1 MNIIGSE
8 VKMLWILDAGHG
20 IETPGKRSPGKK
32 TWDDGKTG
40 IVEYEFNR
48 DIVRRVSLALES
60 MGIDTHVICQ
70 DEHTMSIADRKAIAR
85 TMIQEWDGDAAF
97 ISVHSNA
104 SGRGWNENARGVTV
118 FTEMNP
124 ERKSK
129 QLAEIMVRE
138 ISVESSLANRG
149 TRDCLWR
156 NDKKVNV
163 GNISKLPCPA
173 VLTENGFMT
182 SKFDCSILASEA
194 GRIAIANGHVK
205 AILRFQEMMQ
215 K

>member
-1 MNIIGSE
+1 
-8 VKMLWILDAGHG
+8 MLWILDAGHG

-32 TWDDGKTG
+32 TWDDGNEG

-70 DEHTMSIADRKAIAR
+70 DEHTMSLSDRKRIAR
-85 TMIQEWDGDAAF
+85 VMISEWEGNAAF
-97 ISVHSNA
+97 ISVHANA
-104 SGRGWNENARGVTV
+104 SGRGGWNENARGVTV
-118 FTEMNP
+118 FT
-124 ERKSK
+124 RKDPK
-129 QLAEIMVRE
+129 KPTDRLAEIMCER
-138 ISVESSLANRG
+138 ISAHSGLKYRG
-149 TRDCLWR
+149 VKHKNFAMVT
-156 NDKKVNV
+156 
-163 GNISKLPCPA
+163 GLPCPA

-182 SKFDCSILASEA
+182 SKQDCEILASEA